1 MTSGD
6 VSTHTLSLLS
16 LFWSVWVQGLFLYLF
31 ILEHFGSGNFS
42 LLIYFGAL
50 WSRCFPFALDMATCS
65 VSFVLHQCHTQ
76 KYILTNSIFHTHN
89 WQHSQQF
96 GGFKLIASFTKSS
109 IFLFNMSSSKLF
121 SVSAH
126 SILISISFTH
136 LVISSTSQIKRM
148 RGFSQPVVSGT
159 ICLSKC
165 VIIKKHSHFSY
176 VWFRYVIWVTAKDS
190 LQFSFMHMTLTSSL
204 WFFAHQKISKC
215 FSSNQRTS
223 LIPVL
228 HRLKLLNYAS
238 MHNQSSLT
246 FKQHIRS

>member
-165 VIIKKHSHFSY
+165 VIIKKTFSLFIRLVPIRHMSHSKRFTPILFHAHDPYEFT
-176 VWFRYVIWVTAKDS
+176 VILRASENFK
-190 LQFSFMHMTLTSSL
+190 M
-204 WFFAHQKISKC
+204 FFK
-215 FSSNQRTS
+215 
-223 LIPVL
+223 
-228 HRLKLLNYAS
+228 
-238 MHNQSSLT
+238 
-246 FKQHIRS
+246 